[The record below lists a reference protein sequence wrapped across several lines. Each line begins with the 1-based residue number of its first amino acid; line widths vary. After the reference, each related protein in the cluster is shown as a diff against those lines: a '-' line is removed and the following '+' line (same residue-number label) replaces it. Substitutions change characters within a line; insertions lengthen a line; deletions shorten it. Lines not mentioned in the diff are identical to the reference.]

1 MSEEIKTSPD
11 IVPDSNKLDVEPVEE
26 KETPESD
33 AQTAVATARKGDPWK
48 TAFIVLAGITII
60 SGTIYFTTYGRKSDL
75 PTVPTADPNAMP
87 VQMANPPTGASEQ
100 SALRQPLPT
109 VVGNAADMLQA
120 VPGDGYDPW
129 ANPGRY
135 QSNSSSN
142 PYPVTPVGPPG
153 QQVYMESNPNSP
165 FMSDGNTYIMVP
177 ANSNPGVNANRGGA
191 NTNRPPKPVTSPSP
205 GTAPAANTASPTMQP
220 KPNVK
225 PDAQPANKPPA
236 KPKKPSTGKPNGT
249 E

>member
-1 MSEEIKTSPD
+1 MPEEIKTSPD
-11 IVPDSNKLDVEPVEE
+11 IAPDSNKIDVEPVVESPEREE
-26 KETPESD
+26 SPETG
-33 AQTAVATARKGDPWK
+33 AQTAVVSARKGDPWK

-75 PTVPTADPNAMP
+75 PTTPTADPNAMP
-87 VQMANPPTGASEQ
+87 VQMANPATGASEQ
-100 SALRQPLPT
+100 SALRQPLPA
-109 VVGNAADMLQA
+109 VVGNAADLQA

-177 ANSNPGVNANRGGA
+177 ANTAVNANRGGA
-191 NTNRPPKPVTSPSP
+191 ANTNRPAKPVASPSP
-205 GTAPAANTASPTMQP
+205 GTAPAANTAVPATQP
-220 KPNVK
+220 K